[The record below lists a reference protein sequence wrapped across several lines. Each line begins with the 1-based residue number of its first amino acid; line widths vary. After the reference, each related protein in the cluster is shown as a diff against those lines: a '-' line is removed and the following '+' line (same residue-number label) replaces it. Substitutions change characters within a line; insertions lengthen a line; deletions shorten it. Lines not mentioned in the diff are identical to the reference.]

1 MKPRSLCALVLA
13 LALPAL
19 AQTQPQLE
27 PLVPRE
33 PSQPQLPPIE
43 PLSPPARGSVLLG
56 VLVLGALPD
65 GVSSQVVEGLRAV
78 LKLSPSVKDAVV
90 LDAPR
95 PCTKKACWIMAGAAA
110 NVDQVIVAAFQGGAL
125 RMKVVHVA
133 TRKQLAQAQR
143 ERVSSN
149 PDEATAS
156 AEALACQL
164 LVPAG
169 CTGQVVV
176 DAPEGV
182 ELSLDGQPLR
192 SGQSRMVPVGVHTLR
207 IKEGDTLSSRPLPVL
222 HERTNALALGAPP
235 APPAPAPV
243 AAPVAA
249 PVYVAPVAAPVCV
262 QPAAAPVYSAPAPC
276 PSASY
281 APSADYAPGPAYAP
295 EPTISLATLSYLQ
308 ALPPSYQVAYLQR
321 SYGSLA
327 GLRLYGQHFSGRGTF
342 PAYRS
347 SGIVRGFG
355 QGTVPF
361 RGTIRPGFGQG
372 VPFGGVIR
380 PRFDLARGFGGV
392 SGFAR
397 PAAPAL
403 RRRR

>member
-19 AQTQPQLE
+19 AQTQPPLE
-27 PLVPRE
+27 PLVPRK

-43 PLSPPARGSVLLG
+43 PLSRPPRGSILLG

-65 GVSSQVVEGLRAV
+65 SVSSQMVEGLRAV
-78 LKLSPSVKDAVV
+78 LKLAPSVKDAVV

-95 PCTKKACWIMAGAAA
+95 PCTKEACWIMAGAAA
-110 NVDQVIVAAFQGGAL
+110 SVDQVIVAAFQGGAL
-125 RMKVVHVA
+125 RMKVVDVA
-133 TRKQLAQAQR
+133 TRKQVAQAQR
-143 ERVSSN
+143 ERVSSD
-149 PDEATAS
+149 PDEATAW

-207 IKEGDTLSSRPLPVL
+207 IKEGDTPSSRPLPVL

-235 APPAPAPV
+235 APAPV

-249 PVYVAPVAAPVCV
+249 P
-262 QPAAAPVYSAPAPC
+262 AAAIATPPAPAPRRTWTRT
-276 PSASY
+276 AGY
-281 APSADYAPGPAYAP
+281 VTAGVAVAAA
-295 EPTISLATLSYLQ
+295 ATGLYFGAKS
-308 ALPPSYQVAYLQR
+308 R
-321 SYGSLA
+321 SDLNA
-327 GLRLYGQHFSGRGTF
+327 AET
-342 PAYRS
+342 AYRNNGGAYQPNDLNTLQ
-347 SGIVRGFG
+347 SGNSAAHTANALFIAS
-355 QGTVPF
+355 
-361 RGTIRPGFGQG
+361 G
-372 VPFGGVIR
+372 VL
-380 PRFDLARGFGGV
+380 LAAGAV
-392 SGFAR
+392 LTFAF
-397 PAAPAL
+397 
-403 RRRR
+403 

>member
-1 MKPRSLCALVLA
+1 LCALVLA

-27 PLVPRE
+27 PLVPRK

-43 PLSPPARGSVLLG
+43 PLSRPPRGTVLVG

-65 GVSSQVVEGLRAV
+65 GVSSQMAEGLRAV
-78 LKLSPSVKDAVV
+78 LKLAPSVKDAVV
-90 LDAPR
+90 LDAPQ
-95 PCTKKACWIMAGAAA
+95 PCTNEACWIMAGAAA
-110 NVDQVIVAAFQGGAL
+110 NVGQVIVAAFQGGAL
-125 RMKVVHVA
+125 RMKVVDVA

-192 SGQSRMVPVGVHTLR
+192 SGQSRMVPVGAHTLR
-207 IKEGDTLSSRPLPVL
+207 IKEGDTVSTRPLPVL

-235 APPAPAPV
+235 VPAPV

-249 PVYVAPVAAPVCV
+249 PLAAI
-262 QPAAAPVYSAPAPC
+262 APAP
-276 PSASY
+276 
-281 APSADYAPGPAYAP
+281 APAPRRTWTRTAGYVTAGVAVAAA
-295 EPTISLATLSYLQ
+295 ATGLYFGAKS
-308 ALPPSYQVAYLQR
+308 R
-321 SYGSLA
+321 SDLNAAES
-327 GLRLYGQHFSGRGTF
+327 
-342 PAYRS
+342 AYRNN
-347 SGIVRGFG
+347 
-355 QGTVPF
+355 
-361 RGTIRPGFGQG
+361 
-372 VPFGGVIR
+372 GGVYQ
-380 PRFDLARGFGGV
+380 PGDLNTLQSGNSAAHTANALFIASGV
-392 SGFAR
+392 LLAAGAVLTFAF
-397 PAAPAL
+397 
-403 RRRR
+403 